1 MTEPGIEQIRSF
13 RLHSHHLDAA
23 YPKDDMESLAGAC
36 GMLNTPPGAWETA
49 MFNRAPDS
57 SLADMER
64 WLYEDKT
71 LVQAWSLRGV
81 PALFPVSQS
90 PVFLSALVPRGDE
103 PWIYTRGIT
112 GALDFLN
119 MDFHPLLEMLRQVM
133 TRLDDTVIVSKV
145 TLDQTPADC
154 CQ

>member
-1 MTEPGIEQIRSF
+1 MTGPGTEQIRSF
-13 RLHSHHLDAA
+13 RLHSHHLDAV
-23 YPKDDMESLAGAC
+23 YPKDDMERLAGAC

-90 PVFLSALVPRGDE
+90 PVFLSALVPE
-103 PWIYTRGIT
+103 
-112 GALDFLN
+112 
-119 MDFHPLLEMLRQVM
+119 
-133 TRLDDTVIVSKV
+133 
-145 TLDQTPADC
+145 
-154 CQ
+154 

>member
-1 MTEPGIEQIRSF
+1 MTGPGIEQIRSF
-13 RLHSHHLDAA
+13 RLHSHHLDAV
-23 YPKDDMESLAGAC
+23 YPKDDMERLAGAC

-81 PALFPVSQS
+81 PALFPVSTK
-90 PVFLSALVPRGDE
+90 PCLFVCP
-103 PWIYTRGIT
+103 
-112 GALDFLN
+112 GA
-119 MDFHPLLEMLRQVM
+119 
-133 TRLDDTVIVSKV
+133 
-145 TLDQTPADC
+145 
-154 CQ
+154 